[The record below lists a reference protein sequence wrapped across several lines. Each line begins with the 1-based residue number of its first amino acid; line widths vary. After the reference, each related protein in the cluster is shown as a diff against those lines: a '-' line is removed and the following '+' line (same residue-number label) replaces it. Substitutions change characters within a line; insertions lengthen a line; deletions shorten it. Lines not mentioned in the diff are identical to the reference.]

1 MLIIKH
7 TVTTTA
13 TPAHIWQVLQDV
25 ENWNGWDHGTASSG
39 LEGPFQAGTPGWLKP
54 VNGPLLKTILTQ
66 VEPHKLF
73 VQEAELVLARA
84 VMTHI
89 ISNVAGITQV
99 TFQTE
104 IRGPLALFWVF
115 LLGSSIKKKIPLE
128 MVAMLKKTTA
138 LAGADPS

>member
-25 ENWNGWDHGTASSG
+25 ENWNSWDHGTASSG

-54 VNGPLLKTILTQ
+54 VDGPVLKTLLTQ
-66 VEPHKLF
+66 VEPYKIF
-73 VQEAELVLARA
+73 VQEAQLLLAKA
-84 VMTHI
+84 VMTHT
-89 ISNVAGITQV
+89 ISNIAGVTHV

-104 IRGPLALFWVF
+104 IRGPLAFFWA
-115 LLGSSIKKKIPLE
+115 LMIGSSIKKKIPLE
-128 MVAMLKKTTA
+128 MTEMLKQATA
-138 LAGADPS
+138 LAG